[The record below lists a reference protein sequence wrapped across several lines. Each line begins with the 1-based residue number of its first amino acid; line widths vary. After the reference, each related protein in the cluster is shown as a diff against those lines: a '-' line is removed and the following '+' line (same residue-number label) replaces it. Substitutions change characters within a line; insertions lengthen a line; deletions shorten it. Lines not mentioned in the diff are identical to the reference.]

1 MYAITGSCLET
12 DLSARFTE
20 MVWSRLPH
28 AAPVLLLALLL
39 PLMVL
44 LSPDYGVTWDER
56 PRQAYGEKVWQFY
69 EGRVQLDRFRADR
82 TGAHLYGA
90 LFDVTAVALEKALP
104 LDRYVVR
111 HGLNAAFGWLGIVG
125 CYVLATRLGGPSAGL
140 LAMLLLAVTPR
151 YWGDAMNNPKDL
163 PFATCATAALAVM
176 AGIPAR
182 YPFLTI
188 GRALALGLSIGLAL
202 SVRPGGLL
210 FVAYAGVVVA
220 VQVARSADRVPHHL
234 LVTSGLLV
242 LAAVVATTVPLPFWP
257 WLQQRPYIG
266 LVEAL
271 AGVSN
276 FGWRGT
282 TTFEGADVSATQL
295 PWTYVP
301 TWLLYTTPI
310 VTLLGVLLAGVALV
324 RPSAYRVGAWGLLAA
339 ALFPVTY
346 VIAKQSTLY
355 DGIRH
360 LLFIVPPIAAL
371 AALGWRAA
379 FEVRRPAMRL
389 LLALALVAGLAE
401 PISFSIRNHP
411 NQAVYFNPL
420 LGGPRRAVGR
430 FELDY
435 WGNCLYQAQRHV
447 ATMAISAGMPII
459 VSGARWRIM
468 MLNRGRIPQLVVSRP
483 EAGRHHLEV
492 VLLRGSLEEVR
503 AQNVRGDLVH
513 RIETADGAVLCI
525 IAPGPGYAELAA
537 RLRR

>member
-1 MYAITGSCLET
+1 M
-12 DLSARFTE
+12 E
-20 MVWSRLPH
+20 MVRSRLLRV
-28 AAPVLLLALLL
+28 APGSLLALLL

-56 PRQAYGEKVWQFY
+56 PRQAYGERVWEFY
-69 EGRVQLDRFRADR
+69 EGRVQLDRFQTDR
-82 TGAHLYGA
+82 TGGHLYGA
-90 LFDVTAVALEKALP
+90 LFDLTAVALEKVIP

-111 HGLNAAFGWLGIVG
+111 HALNAVFGWLGIVG
-125 CYVLATRLGGPSAGL
+125 CYALATRLGGPFAGL
-140 LAMLLLAVTPR
+140 LALVLLAVTPR

-163 PFATCATAALAVM
+163 PFATCATAALVVM

-188 GRALALGLSIGLAL
+188 GRALALGSSIGLAL

-220 VQVARSADRVPHHL
+220 VQVARSADRAPRHL
-234 LVTSGLLV
+234 LVTAGLFV

-257 WLQQRPYIG
+257 WLQQRPYVG

-282 TTFEGADVSATQL
+282 TTFEGADVFATQL

-310 VTLLGVLLAGVALV
+310 VTLVGVLLAGVALV
-324 RPSAYRVGAWGLLAA
+324 RPSSYRVGAWGLVAA
-339 ALFPVTY
+339 VLFPVVY

-355 DGIRH
+355 DGVRH

-379 FEVRRPAMRL
+379 FEAPPAARL
-389 LLALALVAGLAE
+389 FVAAALMTGLAE
-401 PISFSIRNHP
+401 PIGFSIRNHP

-420 LGGPRRAVGR
+420 LGGPRHAVGR

-435 WGNCLYQAQRHV
+435 WGNCIYQAQRHV
-447 ATMAISAGMPII
+447 AAMAIRAGMPIT

-468 MLNRGRIPQLVVSRP
+468 MLNRGRIPQLVVTRP

-492 VLLRGSLEEVR
+492 VLLRGSREQVR
-503 AQNVRGDLVH
+503 TQSQRSDLVD
-513 RIETADGAVLCI
+513 RIETADGAVLCT

>member
-1 MYAITGSCLET
+1 MRAACSWTGFQT
-12 DLSARFTE
+12 
-20 MVWSRLPH
+20 
-28 AAPVLLLALLL
+28 
-39 PLMVL
+39 
-44 LSPDYGVTWDER
+44 
-56 PRQAYGEKVWQFY
+56 
-69 EGRVQLDRFRADR
+69 DR
-82 TGAHLYGA
+82 TGGHLYGA
-90 LFDVTAVALEKALP
+90 LFDVTAVALEKVLP

-111 HGLNAAFGWLGIVG
+111 HALNAVFGWLGIVA
-125 CYVLATRLGGPSAGL
+125 CYALATRLGGPSAGL
-140 LAMLLLAVTPR
+140 LAMVLLAVTPR

-163 PFATCATAALAVM
+163 PFATCATAALVVM

-220 VQVARSADRVPHHL
+220 VQVARSADRAPRHL
-234 LVTSGLLV
+234 LVTSGLFL

-257 WLQQRPYIG
+257 WLQQRPYVG

-282 TTFEGADVSATQL
+282 TIFEGADVSATHL

-310 VTLLGVLLAGVALV
+310 VTLVGVLLAGVALV
-324 RPSAYRVGAWGLLAA
+324 RPSPLSRGSLGSGRRGAVSCGLRHRQAVH
-339 ALFPVTY
+339 ALR
-346 VIAKQSTLY
+346 
-355 DGIRH
+355 RH
-360 LLFIVPPIAAL
+360 PASAVH
-371 AALGWRAA
+371 RAA
-379 FEVRRPAMRL
+379 DRGAGGTGVACRASRSRRPAVKL
-389 LLALALVAGLAE
+389 FVALALMAGLAE
-401 PISFSIRNHP
+401 PIGFSIRNHP

-447 ATMAISAGMPII
+447 AAMAIRAGMPIT

-468 MLNRGRIPQLVVSRP
+468 MLNRGRIPQLVVTRP

-492 VLLRGSLEEVR
+492 VLLRGSSRGSAHIRARGATSSIGSRPPTAPCCAPSHR
-503 AQNVRGDLVH
+503 AQATQSWRLACAA
-513 RIETADGAVLCI
+513 EPAGASTRCSWGSM
-525 IAPGPGYAELAA
+525 PFTGGF
-537 RLRR
+537 R